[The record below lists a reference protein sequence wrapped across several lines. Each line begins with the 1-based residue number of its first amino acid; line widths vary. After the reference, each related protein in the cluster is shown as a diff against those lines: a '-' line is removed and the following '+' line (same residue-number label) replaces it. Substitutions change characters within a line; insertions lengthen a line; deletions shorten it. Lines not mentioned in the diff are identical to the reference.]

1 MALAAISQ
9 TLDIDLAKQNSLT
22 SVTPVLTAD
31 SKINIYVVNRST
43 ASGNIRLAVSTSSPT
58 VGQYL
63 FYDFPIAAKGTLITN
78 DVYAKAGEFVW
89 IYAPENFNVRVEGT
103 TLSDAVTTAAPTIA
117 SATTIAPTTP
127 IVFVSG
133 TTAIA
138 TITVP
143 AALGSYNNRI
153 TLIPTGA
160 FTTTTAGNIALI
172 STAVVSRALTMT
184 YDATTVKW
192 YPSY

>member
-9 TLDIDLAKQNSLT
+9 TIDIDLAKQNSLT
-22 SVTPVLTAD
+22 SVIPALTAD

-43 ASGNIRLAVSTSSPT
+43 ASGNIRLAVSTSTPT
-58 VGQYL
+58 TAQYL
-63 FYDFPIAAKGTLITN
+63 FYDFPIAAKGTLITS

-143 AALGSYNNRI
+143 AALGSYGNQI
-153 TLIPTGA
+153 VLIPTGA
-160 FTTTTAGNIALI
+160 FTTTVAGNIALA
-172 STAVVSRALTMT
+172 STAVVNRALTMT